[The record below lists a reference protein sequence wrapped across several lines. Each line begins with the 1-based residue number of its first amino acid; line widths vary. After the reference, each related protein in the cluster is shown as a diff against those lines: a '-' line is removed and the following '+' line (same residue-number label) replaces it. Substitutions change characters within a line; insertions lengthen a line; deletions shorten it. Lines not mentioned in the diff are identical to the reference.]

1 LFSSAIGFRSQRNN
15 LLVYQDWIRPP
26 VFDMSGQKQIK
37 PENNIDSMEIS
48 SSAPRTIPQS
58 NVAITSQGERSAV
71 SDENFGIVKNIYNE
85 ADLSKAVNENPTA
98 VFNEIVELYKRYIAQ
113 LQQRVGSQADL
124 GTTRREGGQM
134 ARIRGCYQ

>member
-1 LFSSAIGFRSQRNN
+1 
-15 LLVYQDWIRPP
+15 
-26 VFDMSGQKQIK
+26 MSGQKQIK